1 MDKTE
6 LNQSLACSSREE
18 GLRATVSA
26 SIKAVES
33 SRVTEAE
40 RGRSARAAWSLV
52 LCCGREGGEGR
63 RVRRR
68 RRRVHYGISGW
79 HR

>member
-1 MDKTE
+1 MERTE

-26 SIKAVES
+26 SIRAVES

-52 LCCGREGGEGR
+52 LCFWEEEEGGGREGREGR
-63 RVRRR
+63 VA
-68 RRRVHYGISGW
+68 G
-79 HR
+79 